1 MSGLS
6 EQAEAAADLVVRLGP
21 FGPVSV
27 RRMFGAYGVF
37 YQGLM
42 IALLNRDTLYLKS
55 DQASVSLYHKQGCE
69 QFTYQRQGRSVGLS
83 YFAAPNNMFDSPDS
97 VMRWCTVAY
106 ESALRAQA
114 AKPKRKHKRARP
126 KFPVR

>member
-6 EQAEAAADLVVRLGP
+6 EQAERAADLVVRLEP

-27 RRMFGAYGVF
+27 RRMFGAFGVF

-55 DQASVSLYHKQGCE
+55 DKASVSLYRSHDCG

-83 YFAAPNNMFDSPDS
+83 YYAAPVNMFDSPDS

-114 AKPKRKHKRARP
+114 ARPKRRHKRARP